1 MEDII
6 IKRDGNFGFDVWQG
20 NKHSNHLGYNEM
32 LGLISALTM
41 PENRPCLQLMKT
53 DEEWERQ
60 DYILKTIT
68 KQPLFEGIRKC
79 EICGCEKPISEF
91 SKSYMYRCKTC
102 QSEIMRNT
110 FKEIKK

>member
-1 MEDII
+1 MENII

-91 SKSYMYRCKTC
+91 SDSHMYRYKTC